1 MLSPDTTI
9 LRQLLQRIHASGA
22 ISVTILGVTVLA
34 ILGSNAAADP
44 HQGLPPGVSGDKPSL
59 TLISPLEGLT
69 LETYGPAEPYDLLTK
84 LRFGFSIDR
93 EDNKRIAAERN
104 WYVRHP
110 EYLDRVFTR
119 AQRYLPYIT
128 AELERRG
135 LPLELALL
143 PIVESAYDPF
153 AYSHGRAAGLWQ
165 MIPGTARRFG
175 IKQNWW
181 YDGRRDVVDSTR
193 AALDYLEYLYE
204 FNEGDWLNAVA
215 SYNSGE
221 GNVRKA
227 VRRNR
232 NAGKPDDFWHLKLSR
247 ETSTYVPKLL
257 ALVDI
262 VENPALYNLTLPTV
276 LDEMQFVV
284 ADIGSQLDLA
294 LAAELAGVD
303 VDTVYTY
310 NPGYNRWSTDPAG
323 PHRLVLPVDVADT
336 FNAALADVPVKE
348 RVRWQRHKVK
358 NGEAISQIALK
369 YNTTVAE
376 IRTANNLRGNT
387 IRAGHY
393 LLIPVASKP
402 LAAYSQ
408 SADARLAKT
417 QNRKRAGN
425 KVEHIVGNG
434 ESFWTISRRYGVTHR
449 QLAAWN
455 GMAPRDTLPVGR
467 KLVVWT
473 NSESSPRTSPTS
485 ALGNTTRKLR
495 YTVRTGDSL
504 YLIANRF
511 RVSIGDIARWNNI
524 DQHKILRPGQK
535 LTMYVDVT
543 RQSS

>member
-1 MLSPDTTI
+1 MLNPNSTI
-9 LRQLLQRIHASGA
+9 LRQLLQRIQYSCVIG
-22 ISVTILGVTVLA
+22 VTILA
-34 ILGSNAAADP
+34 FLGSTAAADP
-44 HQGLPPGVSGDKPSL
+44 REGRRTGVSGDERSL
-59 TLISPLEGLT
+59 TLITPLDGLT
-69 LETYGPAEPYDLLTK
+69 LETHGPAEPYDLLTK
-84 LRFGFSIDR
+84 LRFGFSLDR
-93 EDNKRIAAERN
+93 EDNKRIAMERD
-104 WYVRHP
+104 WFVRHP
-110 EYLDRVFTR
+110 DYLDRVFTR

-181 YDGRRDVVDSTR
+181 YDGRRDIVDSTR

-232 NAGKPDDFWHLKLSR
+232 SAGKPDDFWNLRLSR

-262 VENPALYNLTLPTV
+262 VRNPEVYNLTLPSV
-276 LDEMQFVV
+276 PDEAQFVV

-323 PHRLVLPVDVADT
+323 PHRLVLPVDVADS
-336 FNAALADVPVKE
+336 FSSALAEVPAKE
-348 RVRWQRHKVK
+348 RVRWKRHKVK
-358 NGEAISQIALK
+358 NGEAISQIALE
-369 YNTTVAE
+369 YHTTIAE
-376 IRTANNLRGNT
+376 IRAANNLRGNM

-402 LAAYSQ
+402 LSAYSK
-408 SADARLAKT
+408 SADARLANT
-417 QNRKRAGN
+417 QNRKRAGS

-434 ESFWTISRRYGVTHR
+434 ESFWTISRRYGVTTR

-473 NSESSPRTSPTS
+473 NSETSHQSLPRTSPTS
-485 ALGNTTRKLR
+485 ALDNTTRKLR
-495 YTVRTGDSL
+495 YTVRKGDSL
-504 YLIANRF
+504 YLIASRF

-524 DQHKILRPGQK
+524 DKNKILRPGQK

>member
-1 MLSPDTTI
+1 MLNPGSAI
-9 LRQLLQRIHASGA
+9 VRQLLQRIQSSGA
-22 ISVTILGVTVLA
+22 IGVTILAFLCG
-34 ILGSNAAADP
+34 AASADP
-44 HQGLPPGVSGDKPSL
+44 REGLPPGVSGDEPSL

-84 LRFGFSIDR
+84 LRFGFSLDH
-93 EDNKRIAAERN
+93 EDNKRIAMERN
-104 WYVRHP
+104 WFVRHP
-110 EYLDRVFTR
+110 DYLDRVFAR

-128 AELERRG
+128 AELERRD

-204 FNEGDWLNAVA
+204 FNEGDWLNAIA

-232 NAGKPDDFWHLKLSR
+232 NAGKPDDFWNLRLPR
-247 ETSTYVPKLL
+247 ETSMYVPKLL

-262 VENPALYNLTLPTV
+262 VRNPEVYDLSLPPV
-276 LDEMQFVV
+276 LDKAQFVV

-323 PHRLVLPVDVADT
+323 PHRLVLPIDVADS
-336 FNAALADVPVKE
+336 FNAALADVPAKE
-348 RVRWQRHKVK
+348 RVRWKRHKVK
-358 NGEAISQIALK
+358 NGEAISQIALE
-369 YNTTVAE
+369 YHTTVAE
-376 IRTANNLRGNT
+376 IRAANNLRGNT
-387 IRAGHY
+387 IRAGHH

-402 LAAYSQ
+402 LSAYSK
-408 SADARLAKT
+408 SADARLANT

-425 KVEHIVGNG
+425 KVEHIVGSG
-434 ESFWTISRRYGVTHR
+434 ESFWTISRHYGVTTR

-473 NSESSPRTSPTS
+473 KSEMSPRTSPTS
-485 ALGNTTRKLR
+485 VLDNTTRKLR
-495 YTVRTGDSL
+495 YTVRKGDSL
-504 YLIANRF
+504 YLIASRF

-524 DQHKILRPGQK
+524 DKNKILRPGQK